1 MQKIDFIQ
9 VKKSAGPDNVNP
21 KLLKLAGNVIVPSL
35 TRVYQHS
42 LDDETV
48 FSQRQLARATPIHNG
63 DNETDPSNYR
73 PILRAV
79 VQKNQTKSNVL
90 GKA

>member
-48 FSQRQLARATPIHNG
+48 FSQRQLARVTPSHKG

-79 VQKNQTKSNVL
+79 VQKNQTKSNVF